1 MKNLVLFTFALFSLT
16 FSFAAGDPALGIEAH
31 RIHPKNAEARGL
43 NMPYGSLVRYVYPGS
58 AAEEMGIQVFD
69 YIYSVNGQE
78 ASESSSIGEI
88 VNQLGVGTPAE
99 VKFMRAGIPL
109 TASAKLSNGYEL
121 DRPHRRSEKD
131 PFLGVSANHSDQ
143 PENITGISVDIVD
156 NSTAQA
162 MGLED
167 DDIILKIDGYQMY
180 NWSDLHAAID
190 NREVGDPIQITYY
203 RAGNIKTENRPIKSR
218 AATHNDHSRAE
229 GPQIIGT
236 PQPGLEPVQVQL
248 DIPTPAEVAPIQIDG
263 EPIPVVSDIPIE
275 ELNVFPNPSDG
286 IFNIQLELPE
296 EGRTAIQVF
305 DGTGRQVYLNNLGNF
320 KGVFSDR
327 IDIANTAKGI
337 YFLLVRQG
345 DKTISRRLVLQ

>member
-1 MKNLVLFTFALFSLT
+1 MKNLLLLTLALFSIT
-16 FSFAAGDPALGIEAH
+16 FSFATGDPALGIKAH
-31 RIHPKNAEARGL
+31 QIHPNNAESRGL

-58 AAEEMGIQVFD
+58 AAEEMGIQIFD
-69 YIYSVNGQE
+69 YIYEVNGLQ
-78 ASESSSIGEI
+78 ASDTASIGRL
-88 VNQLGVGTPAE
+88 VNNLEVGAPVE

-109 TASAKLSNGYEL
+109 TASSNLSNGYEL
-121 DRPHRRSEKD
+121 DRPHRSSEKD
-131 PFLGVSANHSDQ
+131 PFLGVSANHSDK
-143 PENITGISVDIVD
+143 PDNITGISVDIVD

-167 DDIILKIDGYQMY
+167 DDIILKIDGYQLY

-190 NREVGDPIQITYY
+190 NREIGDPIQITYY
-203 RAGNIKTENRPIKSR
+203 REGNITTESRPIKSR
-218 AATHNDHSRAE
+218 AATHNDHSRAN

-236 PQPGLEPVQVQL
+236 PQPGLEPVQVEL
-248 DIPTPAEVAPIQIDG
+248 EVPTPAEVAPIQIDG
-263 EPIPVVSDIPIE
+263 EPIPVVSDIPVE

-286 IFNIQLELPE
+286 IFNIQLELPQ
-296 EGRTAIQVF
+296 EGRTIIQVF
-305 DGTGRQVYLNNLGNF
+305 DGSGKQVYLNNLGNF
-320 KGVFSDR
+320 QGIFSDR